1 VKHRA
6 PSDQSNAQNKFQ
18 KHTYRQ
24 IGLNLASSLINK
36 IKHGYRFKRLGNRLT
51 FYFITIG
58 LLFTTATV
66 SILLLKQYQ
75 EGYSSL
81 YAEANDTIK
90 AVNQQL
96 ARSLWNVDQES
107 THILLEGVF
116 RMPSIQGVQIIE
128 TLGNHYVYGEMT
140 SPPSLSRPLIFNGQ
154 NMGRIEV
161 TVKTDLISQSVKD
174 QVMFIIINSTL
185 MIGLIAFIFSIIVK
199 KSVTRHLAHI
209 SQETSRPKQLSSEF
223 YQPITLSRPDYNDE
237 ISDLVS
243 ALNRGRKQVAE
254 FAEAKKTYENQ
265 LEYQANFDMLTKL
278 PNRRHIEFHLN
289 SEIVNQDSSGKL
301 SKLAI
306 LFIDLDGF
314 KEVNDSLG
322 HSMGDKILLDS
333 ASRLKSLIAEYDG
346 YVARFGGDEFIASF
360 RCQSREDAELVAEKT
375 IQAFKENFTLND
387 AQLQLGCSIGVVLYP
402 EHGENTE
409 DLIRRA
415 DTAMYKA
422 KEAGRNTFAFFDQS
436 MMHNIVL
443 HNTIKS
449 KLKDAIAKNQL
460 SLHFQ
465 PLINLKNMRIIGFEA
480 LSRWYDEDL
489 GNVCPDLFIPVAE
502 KAGLI
507 FDIDIW
513 VFENAIAEVQKW
525 REQFQEDF
533 IVAINFSPT
542 NFHHRSLLDWAHNHK
557 VFEQT
562 LNWVELEVTERL
574 MLDDDPVVM
583 RGIKELLKSGLK
595 FSMDD
600 FGTGYSS
607 LGYIKKFSHILS
619 KIKIDRLFVS
629 EIMHS
634 PSDQALVKSIITLAD
649 SLNIEVLAEGI
660 ETLEQE
666 ESLTGLGCDYAQG
679 FFYSKPIPVSDIPE
693 LINKWQA
700 KPQ

>member
-1 VKHRA
+1 MT
-6 PSDQSNAQNKFQ
+6 N
-18 KHTYRQ
+18 
-24 IGLNLASSLINK
+24 SLLKK
-36 IKHGYRFKRLGNRLT
+36 IKRGYQFKRLGNRLT
-51 FYFITIG
+51 FYFVSIG
-58 LLFTTATV
+58 LLFTTVTV

-75 EGYSSL
+75 EGYTSL

-128 TLGNHYVYGEMT
+128 TLGNHYIYGEMT

-161 TVKTDLISQSVKD
+161 TVKSDLINENVQD

-185 MIGLIAFIFSIIVK
+185 MIGLIAFFFSFIVK
-199 KSVTRHLAHI
+199 KSVTRHLTYI
-209 SQETSRPKQLSSEF
+209 SHETSRPKQLTREF
-223 YQPITLSRPDYNDE
+223 YQPIILDRPEYNDE
-237 ISDLVS
+237 LSDLVS

-265 LEYQANFDMLTKL
+265 LEYQANFDMLTNL
-278 PNRRHIEFHLN
+278 PNRRHIEHHLN
-289 SEIVNQDSSGKL
+289 NEISNQEHSSKL

-322 HSMGDKILLDS
+322 HSMGDRILLDS
-333 ASRLKSLIAEYDG
+333 ATRLKGLVAEYDG

-375 IQAFKENFTLND
+375 ILAFKENFTLND
-387 AQLQLGCSIGVVLYP
+387 SQLQLGCSIGVVLYP

-449 KLKDAIAKNQL
+449 KLKDAIAKDQFT
-460 SLHFQ
+460 LHFQ
-465 PLINLKNMRIIGFEA
+465 PLINLKDMTIIGFEA
-480 LSRWYDEDL
+480 LIRWYDEDL
-489 GNVCPDLFIPVAE
+489 GNVRPDLFIPVAE

-507 FDIDIW
+507 FEIDVW
-513 VFENAIAEVQKW
+513 VFEKAIAQVQKW
-525 REQFQEDF
+525 REQLQQDF

-542 NFHHRSLLDWAHNHK
+542 NFHHRSLLDWAHNHD
-557 VFEQT
+557 VFKQT
-562 LNWVELEVTERL
+562 LSWVELEVTERL
-574 MLDDDPVVM
+574 MLDDDPIVM

-629 EIMHS
+629 EIMNS

-649 SLNIEVLAEGI
+649 SLKIEVLAEGI
-660 ETLEQE
+660 ETKEQE
-666 ESLTGLGCDYAQG
+666 ISLTGLGCDYAQG
-679 FFYSKPIPVSDIPE
+679 FFYSKPLPIEDIPE
-693 LINKWQA
+693 FVNNWQGNKM
-700 KPQ
+700 PNNSGL